1 MVYKIKNIKRRKSLN
16 KMRSKNLVSIKKL
29 KKYIKK
35 YYILIILN
43 ILLALVSSAVSA
55 APVTLI
61 KKLFDKGIHG
71 KNETAILYAVGG
83 MILLSILGAF
93 LVYWTTMLSG
103 KISSS
108 IYKNIVD
115 DLYVKIQSLDMEYFS
130 RTKVGELMTKV
141 LNDPAN
147 VNTFILEFFEFL
159 KYIFTAISYLVI
171 AIHTD
176 WKLTIGMFVSAPIL
190 MITVKKYSKKL
201 KKSGK
206 ERQETTGILN
216 SKLQETLS
224 GIRVIRAF
232 ATEKQEIH
240 NFKKI
245 SLELKKVVMKTVG
258 YNAKSN
264 SVSEALNYIMVAILL
279 LFGGYRILRGR
290 VFTTGDFI
298 TIMTS
303 IGSMYTPIRRS
314 ANIYNSLSTNIPSI
328 GRIFE
333 ILDVVP
339 EIADAPDCVKF
350 EEFRSDITFENV
362 DFRYKDND
370 EKILKNINLV
380 AKKGETVALVGNSGG
395 GKSTLV
401 NLIPRFF
408 DVDAGMITIDGINVK
423 DYKIKS
429 LRKKIGIV
437 PQETFLFGG
446 TVLEN
451 IKYGNQK
458 ASVEEVIEAAKK
470 ANAHEFIE
478 KLEQGYETEIGERGV
493 KLSGG
498 QKQRISIARAIL
510 ENPQIL
516 ILDEATSALDN
527 ESEQLVQDALEK
539 LMKGK
544 TTFVI
549 AHRLST
555 IINSDKIVVI
565 QQGEIKEVGSHEELL
580 DKDGIYKS
588 LYNKSFKN

>member
-1 MVYKIKNIKRRKSLN
+1 MKILKSEDFLMV
-16 KMRSKNLVSIKKL
+16 KKL

-35 YYILIILN
+35 YYLLIILN
-43 ILLALVSSAVSA
+43 MVLAMVSSIVSVS
-55 APVTLI
+55 PLI
-61 KKLFDKGIHG
+61 LVKRLVDQGILG
-71 KNETAILYAVGG
+71 SNEKDILYAAGG
-83 MILLSILGAF
+83 MICLAVIGAILIYWNGILSVI
-93 LVYWTTMLSG
+93 
-103 KISSS
+103 ISSS
-108 IYKNIVD
+108 IYKNITD

-130 RTKVGELMTKV
+130 RTKIGELMIKV
-141 LNDPAN
+141 LNDPSN
-147 VNTFILEFFEFL
+147 VN
-159 KYIFTAISYLVI
+159 YLIIESFNMVSEVFRAVVCLII
-171 AIHTD
+171 AFYKD
-176 WKLTIGMFVSAPIL
+176 WKLTLGVLVIAPIL
-190 MITVKKYSKKL
+190 MVTVKRYSKKL
-201 KKSGK
+201 KKSGRA
-206 ERQETTGILN
+206 RQEATGILN

-224 GIRVIRAF
+224 GIRVIKAF
-232 ATEKQEIH
+232 AMEKEEIKD
-240 NFKKI
+240 FKKK
-245 SLELKKVVMKTVG
+245 SMELKRV
-258 YNAKSN
+258 ALKSARYT
-264 SVSEALNYIMVAILL
+264 SKSSAISEAINYIMVAMLL
-279 LFGGYRILRGR
+279 MFGGFRVLRGNH
-290 VFTTGDFI
+290 FTTGDFI
-298 TIMTS
+298 TIVGAIS
-303 IGSMYTPIRRS
+303 SMYTPVKRAISR
-314 ANIYNSLSTNIPSI
+314 YNEISMNIPSI

-370 EKILKNINLV
+370 EKILKNINMV

-408 DVDAGMITIDGINVK
+408 DVDAGEISIDGINVK

>member
-1 MVYKIKNIKRRKSLN
+1 MKILKSEDFLMV
-16 KMRSKNLVSIKKL
+16 KKL
-29 KKYIKK
+29 KKYVKK

-61 KKLFDKGIHG
+61 KRLFDRGIQG
-71 KNETAILYAVGG
+71 KDEKDILYAAGG
-83 MILLSILGAF
+83 MILLSVLGAF
-93 LVYWTTMLSG
+93 LVYWTTILSG

-130 RTKVGELMTKV
+130 TTKVGELMTKV

-159 KYIFTAISYLVI
+159 KYVFTAISYLVI
-171 AIHTD
+171 AIRID
-176 WKLTIGMFVSAPIL
+176 WKLTLGMFIVAPIL
-190 MITVKKYSKKL
+190 MTTVKKYSKKL

-206 ERQETTGILN
+206 ERQEATGTLN

-232 ATEKQEIH
+232 ATEKQEIR

-264 SVSEALNYIMVAILL
+264 SVSEALNYVMMAILL

-290 VFTTGDFI
+290 VFTTGDFL
-298 TIMTS
+298 TIMS
-303 IGSMYTPIRRS
+303 AIGSMYTPVRRS

-339 EIADAPDCVKF
+339 EIADAPDCIKF
-350 EEFRSDITFENV
+350 EEFKSDITFENV
-362 DFRYKDND
+362 DFSYKDSD
-370 EKILKNINLV
+370 EKVLKNINLV

-408 DVDAGMITIDGINVK
+408 DVTGGKITIDGVDVK
-423 DYKIKS
+423 NYKIKS

-446 TVLEN
+446 TILEN
-451 IKYGNQK
+451 IRYANQN

-478 KLEQGYETEIGERGV
+478 KLEQGYETEIGERGI

-565 QQGEIKEVGSHEELL
+565 QQGEIRETGTHEELL
-580 DKDGIYKS
+580 NKDGIYKS

>member
-1 MVYKIKNIKRRKSLN
+1 MKILKSEDFLMV
-16 KMRSKNLVSIKKL
+16 KKL
-29 KKYIKK
+29 KKYVKK

-55 APVTLI
+55 TPVTLI
-61 KKLFDKGIHG
+61 KRLFDRGIQG
-71 KNETAILYAVGG
+71 KDEKDILYAAGG
-83 MILLSILGAF
+83 MILLSVLGAF
-93 LVYWTTMLSG
+93 LVYWTTILSG

-130 RTKVGELMTKV
+130 RTKDGELMTKV

-159 KYIFTAISYLVI
+159 KYVFTAISYLVI
-171 AIHTD
+171 AIRID
-176 WKLTIGMFVSAPIL
+176 WKLTLGMFIVAPIL
-190 MITVKKYSKKL
+190 MTTVKKYSKKL

-206 ERQETTGILN
+206 ERQEATGTLN

-232 ATEKQEIH
+232 ATEKQEIR

-264 SVSEALNYIMVAILL
+264 SVSEALNYVMMAILL

-290 VFTTGDFI
+290 VFTTGDFL
-298 TIMTS
+298 TIMS
-303 IGSMYTPIRRS
+303 AIGSMYTPVRRS

-339 EIADAPDCVKF
+339 EIADAPDCVNF
-350 EEFRSDITFENV
+350 EEFKSDITFENA
-362 DFRYKDND
+362 DFSYKDSD
-370 EKILKNINLV
+370 EKVLKNINLV

-408 DVDAGMITIDGINVK
+408 DVTGGKITIDGIDVK
-423 DYKIKS
+423 NYKIKS

-446 TVLEN
+446 TILEN
-451 IKYGNQK
+451 IKYANQN
-458 ASVEEVIEAAKK
+458 ASVEEVVEAAKK

-478 KLEQGYETEIGERGV
+478 KLEQGYETEIGERGI

-565 QQGEIKEVGSHEELL
+565 QQGEIRETGTHEELL
-580 DKDGIYKS
+580 NKDGIYKS
-588 LYNKSFKN
+588 L

>member
-1 MVYKIKNIKRRKSLN
+1 MKILKSEDFLMV
-16 KMRSKNLVSIKKL
+16 KKL
-29 KKYIKK
+29 KKYVKK

-55 APVTLI
+55 TPVTLI
-61 KKLFDKGIHG
+61 KRLFDRGIQG
-71 KNETAILYAVGG
+71 KDEKDILYAAGG
-83 MILLSILGAF
+83 MILLSVLGAF
-93 LVYWTTMLSG
+93 LVYWTTILSG

-130 RTKVGELMTKV
+130 TTKVGELMTKV

-159 KYIFTAISYLVI
+159 KYVFTAISYLVI
-171 AIHTD
+171 AIRID
-176 WKLTIGMFVSAPIL
+176 WKLTLGMFIVAPIL
-190 MITVKKYSKKL
+190 MTTVKKYSKKL

-206 ERQETTGILN
+206 ERQEATGTLN

-264 SVSEALNYIMVAILL
+264 SVSEALNYVMMAILL

-290 VFTTGDFI
+290 VFTTGDFL
-298 TIMTS
+298 TIMS
-303 IGSMYTPIRRS
+303 AIGSMYTPVRRS

-423 DYKIKS
+423 NYKIKS

-565 QQGEIKEVGSHEELL
+565 QQGEIRETGTHEELL
-580 DKDGIYKS
+580 NKDGIYKS

>member
-1 MVYKIKNIKRRKSLN
+1 MKILKSEDFLMV
-16 KMRSKNLVSIKKL
+16 KKL
-29 KKYIKK
+29 KKYVKK

-55 APVTLI
+55 TPVTLI
-61 KKLFDKGIHG
+61 KRLFDRGIQG
-71 KNETAILYAVGG
+71 KDEKDILYAAGG
-83 MILLSILGAF
+83 MILLSVLGAF
-93 LVYWTTMLSG
+93 LVYWTTILSG

-130 RTKVGELMTKV
+130 TTKVGELMTKV

-159 KYIFTAISYLVI
+159 KYVFTAISYLVI
-171 AIHTD
+171 AIRID
-176 WKLTIGMFVSAPIL
+176 WKLTLGMFIVAPIL
-190 MITVKKYSKKL
+190 MTTVKKYSKKL

-206 ERQETTGILN
+206 ERQEATGTLN

-232 ATEKQEIH
+232 ATEKQEIR

-264 SVSEALNYIMVAILL
+264 SVSEALNYVMMAILL

-290 VFTTGDFI
+290 VFTTGDFL
-298 TIMTS
+298 TIMS
-303 IGSMYTPIRRS
+303 AIGSMYTPVRRS

-339 EIADAPDCVKF
+339 EIADAPDCIKF
-350 EEFRSDITFENV
+350 EEFKSDITFENV
-362 DFRYKDND
+362 DFSYKDSD
-370 EKILKNINLV
+370 EKVLKNINLV

-408 DVDAGMITIDGINVK
+408 DVTGGKITIDGVDVK
-423 DYKIKS
+423 NYKIKS

-446 TVLEN
+446 TILEN
-451 IKYGNQK
+451 IRYANQN

-478 KLEQGYETEIGERGV
+478 KLEQGYETEIGERGI

-565 QQGEIKEVGSHEELL
+565 QQGEIRETGTHEELL

>member
-1 MVYKIKNIKRRKSLN
+1 MKILKSEDFLMV
-16 KMRSKNLVSIKKL
+16 KKL

-35 YYILIILN
+35 YYVLIILN

-565 QQGEIKEVGSHEELL
+565 QQGEIRETGTHEELL
-580 DKDGIYKS
+580 NKDGIYKS

>member
-1 MVYKIKNIKRRKSLN
+1 MKILKSEDFLMV
-16 KMRSKNLVSIKKL
+16 KKL
-29 KKYIKK
+29 KKYVKK

-55 APVTLI
+55 TPVTLI
-61 KKLFDKGIHG
+61 KRLFDRGIQG
-71 KNETAILYAVGG
+71 KDEKDILYAAGG
-83 MILLSILGAF
+83 MILLSVLGAF
-93 LVYWTTMLSG
+93 LVYWTTILSG

-130 RTKVGELMTKV
+130 TTKVGELMTKV

-159 KYIFTAISYLVI
+159 KYVFTAISYLVI
-171 AIHTD
+171 AIRID
-176 WKLTIGMFVSAPIL
+176 WKLTLGMFIVAPIL
-190 MITVKKYSKKL
+190 MTTVKKYSKKL

-206 ERQETTGILN
+206 ERQEATGTLN

-264 SVSEALNYIMVAILL
+264 SVSEALNYVMMAILL

-290 VFTTGDFI
+290 VFTTGDFL
-298 TIMTS
+298 TIMS
-303 IGSMYTPIRRS
+303 AIGSMYTPVRRS

-339 EIADAPDCVKF
+339 EIADAPDCIKF
-350 EEFRSDITFENV
+350 EEFKSDITFENV
-362 DFRYKDND
+362 DFSYKDSD
-370 EKILKNINLV
+370 EKVLKNINLV

-408 DVDAGMITIDGINVK
+408 DVTGGKITIDGVDVK
-423 DYKIKS
+423 NYKIKS

-446 TVLEN
+446 TILEN
-451 IKYGNQK
+451 IRYANQN
-458 ASVEEVIEAAKK
+458 ASVEEVIEAAKM

-478 KLEQGYETEIGERGV
+478 KLEQGYETEIGERGI

-565 QQGEIKEVGSHEELL
+565 QQGEIRETGTHEELL
-580 DKDGIYKS
+580 NKDGIYKS

>member
-1 MVYKIKNIKRRKSLN
+1 
-16 KMRSKNLVSIKKL
+16 MRSKNLVSIKKL

-423 DYKIKS
+423 NYKIKS

>member
-1 MVYKIKNIKRRKSLN
+1 MKILKSEDFLMV
-16 KMRSKNLVSIKKL
+16 KKL
-29 KKYIKK
+29 KKYVKK

-55 APVTLI
+55 TPVTLI
-61 KKLFDKGIHG
+61 KRLFDRGIQG
-71 KNETAILYAVGG
+71 KDEKDILYAAGG
-83 MILLSILGAF
+83 MILLSVLGAF
-93 LVYWTTMLSG
+93 LVYWTTILSG

-130 RTKVGELMTKV
+130 TTKVGELMTKV

-159 KYIFTAISYLVI
+159 KYVFTAISYLVI
-171 AIHTD
+171 AIRID
-176 WKLTIGMFVSAPIL
+176 WKLTLGMFIVAPIL
-190 MITVKKYSKKL
+190 MTTVKKYSKKL

-206 ERQETTGILN
+206 ERQEATGTLN

-264 SVSEALNYIMVAILL
+264 SVSEALNYVMMAILL

-290 VFTTGDFI
+290 VFTTGDFL
-298 TIMTS
+298 TIMS
-303 IGSMYTPIRRS
+303 AIGSMYTPVRRS

-339 EIADAPDCVKF
+339 EIADAPDCVNF
-350 EEFRSDITFENV
+350 EEFKSDITFENA
-362 DFRYKDND
+362 DFSYKDSD
-370 EKILKNINLV
+370 EKVLKNINLV

-408 DVDAGMITIDGINVK
+408 DVTGGKITIDGIDVK
-423 DYKIKS
+423 NYKIKS

-446 TVLEN
+446 TILEN
-451 IKYGNQK
+451 IRYANQN

-478 KLEQGYETEIGERGV
+478 KLEQGYETEIGERGI

-498 QKQRISIARAIL
+498 QKQRISIERAIL

-565 QQGEIKEVGSHEELL
+565 QQGEIRETGTHEELL
-580 DKDGIYKS
+580 NKDGIYKS

>member
-1 MVYKIKNIKRRKSLN
+1 MKILKSEDFLMV
-16 KMRSKNLVSIKKL
+16 KKL

-35 YYILIILN
+35 YYVLIILN

-61 KKLFDKGIHG
+61 KKLFDKGIHE

-362 DFRYKDND
+362 DFSYKDND

-423 DYKIKS
+423 NYKIKS

-451 IKYGNQK
+451 IRYGNQK

-565 QQGEIKEVGSHEELL
+565 QQGEIKEVGTHEELL

>member
-1 MVYKIKNIKRRKSLN
+1 MV
-16 KMRSKNLVSIKKL
+16 
-29 KKYIKK
+29 
-35 YYILIILN
+35 
-43 ILLALVSSAVSA
+43 LAMVSSIVSVS
-55 APVTLI
+55 PLI
-61 KKLFDKGIHG
+61 LVKRLVDQGILG
-71 KNETAILYAVGG
+71 SNEKDILYAAGG
-83 MILLSILGAF
+83 MICLAVIGAILIYWNGILSVI
-93 LVYWTTMLSG
+93 
-103 KISSS
+103 ISSS
-108 IYKNIVD
+108 IYKNITD

-130 RTKVGELMTKV
+130 RTKIGELMIKV
-141 LNDPAN
+141 LNDPSN
-147 VNTFILEFFEFL
+147 VN
-159 KYIFTAISYLVI
+159 YLIIESFNMVSEVFRAVVCLII
-171 AIHTD
+171 AFYKD
-176 WKLTIGMFVSAPIL
+176 WKLTLGVLVIAPIL
-190 MITVKKYSKKL
+190 MVTVKRYSKKL
-201 KKSGK
+201 KKSGRA
-206 ERQETTGILN
+206 RQEATGILN

-224 GIRVIRAF
+224 GIRVIKAF
-232 ATEKQEIH
+232 AMEKEEIKD
-240 NFKKI
+240 FKKK
-245 SLELKKVVMKTVG
+245 SMELKRV
-258 YNAKSN
+258 ALKSARYT
-264 SVSEALNYIMVAILL
+264 SKSSAISEAINYIMVAMLL
-279 LFGGYRILRGR
+279 MFGGFRVLRGNH
-290 VFTTGDFI
+290 FTTGDFI
-298 TIMTS
+298 TIVGAIS
-303 IGSMYTPIRRS
+303 SMYTPVKRAISR
-314 ANIYNSLSTNIPSI
+314 YNEISMNIPSI

-339 EIADAPDCVKF
+339 EIADAPECVKF
-350 EEFRSDITFENV
+350 EEFRSDVTFENV

-408 DVDAGMITIDGINVK
+408 DVDAGEISIDGINVK

-451 IKYGNQK
+451 IRYGNQQ

>member
-1 MVYKIKNIKRRKSLN
+1 MKILKSEDFLMV
-16 KMRSKNLVSIKKL
+16 KKL

-35 YYILIILN
+35 YYVLIILN

-350 EEFRSDITFENV
+350 EEFRSNITFENV

>member
-1 MVYKIKNIKRRKSLN
+1 MKILKSEDFLMV
-16 KMRSKNLVSIKKL
+16 KKL

-35 YYILIILN
+35 YYLLIILN
-43 ILLALVSSAVSA
+43 MVLAMVSSIVSVS
-55 APVTLI
+55 PLI
-61 KKLFDKGIHG
+61 LVKRLVDQGILG
-71 KNETAILYAVGG
+71 SNEKDILYAAGG
-83 MILLSILGAF
+83 MICLAVIGAILIYWNGILSVI
-93 LVYWTTMLSG
+93 
-103 KISSS
+103 ISSS
-108 IYKNIVD
+108 IYKNITD

-130 RTKVGELMTKV
+130 RTKIGELMIKV
-141 LNDPAN
+141 LNDPSN
-147 VNTFILEFFEFL
+147 VN
-159 KYIFTAISYLVI
+159 YLIIESFNMVSEVFRAVVCLII
-171 AIHTD
+171 AFYKD
-176 WKLTIGMFVSAPIL
+176 WKLTLGVLVIAPIL
-190 MITVKKYSKKL
+190 MVTVKRYSKKL
-201 KKSGK
+201 KKSGRA
-206 ERQETTGILN
+206 RQEATGILN

-224 GIRVIRAF
+224 GIRVIKAF
-232 ATEKQEIH
+232 AMEKEEIKD
-240 NFKKI
+240 FKKK
-245 SLELKKVVMKTVG
+245 SMELKRV
-258 YNAKSN
+258 ALKSARYT
-264 SVSEALNYIMVAILL
+264 SKSSAISEAINYIMVAMLL
-279 LFGGYRILRGR
+279 MFGGFRVLRGNH
-290 VFTTGDFI
+290 FTTGDFI
-298 TIMTS
+298 TIVGAIS
-303 IGSMYTPIRRS
+303 SMYTPVKRAISR
-314 ANIYNSLSTNIPSI
+314 YNEISMNIPSI

-339 EIADAPDCVKF
+339 EIADAPECVKF

-408 DVDAGMITIDGINVK
+408 DVDAGEISIDGINVK

>member
-1 MVYKIKNIKRRKSLN
+1 MKILKSEDFLMV
-16 KMRSKNLVSIKKL
+16 KKL
-29 KKYIKK
+29 KKYVKK

-43 ILLALVSSAVSA
+43 ILLALISSAVSA

>member
-1 MVYKIKNIKRRKSLN
+1 MKILKSEDFLMV
-16 KMRSKNLVSIKKL
+16 KKL

-35 YYILIILN
+35 YYLLIILN
-43 ILLALVSSAVSA
+43 MILAMVSSIVSVS
-55 APVTLI
+55 PLI
-61 KKLFDKGIHG
+61 LVKRLVDQGILG
-71 KNETAILYAVGG
+71 SNEKDILYAAGG
-83 MILLSILGAF
+83 MICLAVIGAVLIYWNGILSVI
-93 LVYWTTMLSG
+93 
-103 KISSS
+103 ISSS
-108 IYKNIVD
+108 IYKNITD

-130 RTKVGELMTKV
+130 RTKVGELMIKV
-141 LNDPAN
+141 LNDPSN
-147 VNTFILEFFEFL
+147 VNYLIIESFNMVSEVFR
-159 KYIFTAISYLVI
+159 AIVCLVI
-171 AIHTD
+171 AFYKD
-176 WKLTIGMFVSAPIL
+176 WKLTLGVLVIAPIL
-190 MITVKKYSKKL
+190 MVTVKRYSKKL
-201 KKSGK
+201 KKSGRA
-206 ERQETTGILN
+206 RQEATGILN

-224 GIRVIRAF
+224 GIRVIKAF
-232 ATEKQEIH
+232 AMEKEEIKD
-240 NFKKI
+240 FKKK
-245 SLELKKVVMKTVG
+245 SMELKRV
-258 YNAKSN
+258 ALKSARYT
-264 SVSEALNYIMVAILL
+264 SKSSAISEAINYIMVAMLL
-279 LFGGYRILRGR
+279 MFGGFRVLRGNH
-290 VFTTGDFI
+290 FTTGDFI
-298 TIMTS
+298 TIVGAIS
-303 IGSMYTPIRRS
+303 SMYTPVKRAISR
-314 ANIYNSLSTNIPSI
+314 YNEISMNIPSI

-339 EIADAPDCVKF
+339 EIADAPECVKF

-362 DFRYKDND
+362 DFSYKDND

>member
-1 MVYKIKNIKRRKSLN
+1 MKILKSEDFLMV
-16 KMRSKNLVSIKKL
+16 KKL
-29 KKYIKK
+29 KKYVKK

-61 KKLFDKGIHG
+61 KRLFDRGIQG
-71 KNETAILYAVGG
+71 KDEKDILYAAGG
-83 MILLSILGAF
+83 MILLSVLGAF
-93 LVYWTTMLSG
+93 LVYWTTILSG

-130 RTKVGELMTKV
+130 TTKVGELMTKV

-159 KYIFTAISYLVI
+159 KYVFTAISYLVI
-171 AIHTD
+171 AIRID
-176 WKLTIGMFVSAPIL
+176 WKLTLGMFIVAPIL
-190 MITVKKYSKKL
+190 MTTVKKYSKKL

-206 ERQETTGILN
+206 ERQEATGTLN

-232 ATEKQEIH
+232 ATEKQEIR

-264 SVSEALNYIMVAILL
+264 SVSEALNYVMMAILL

-290 VFTTGDFI
+290 VFTTGDFL
-298 TIMTS
+298 TIMS
-303 IGSMYTPIRRS
+303 AIGSMYTPVRRS

-339 EIADAPDCVKF
+339 EIADAPDCVNF
-350 EEFRSDITFENV
+350 EEFKSDITFENV
-362 DFRYKDND
+362 DFSYKDSD
-370 EKILKNINLV
+370 EKVLKNINLV

-408 DVDAGMITIDGINVK
+408 DVTGGKITIDGIDVK
-423 DYKIKS
+423 NYKIKS

-446 TVLEN
+446 TILEN
-451 IKYGNQK
+451 IRYANQN
-458 ASVEEVIEAAKK
+458 ASVEEVVEAAKM

-478 KLEQGYETEIGERGV
+478 KLEQGYETEIGERGI

-565 QQGEIKEVGSHEELL
+565 QQGEIRETGTHEELL
-580 DKDGIYKS
+580 NKDGIYKS

>member
-1 MVYKIKNIKRRKSLN
+1 MKILKSEDFLMV
-16 KMRSKNLVSIKKL
+16 KKL
-29 KKYIKK
+29 KKYVKK

-61 KKLFDKGIHG
+61 KRLFDRGIQG
-71 KNETAILYAVGG
+71 KDEKDILYAAGG
-83 MILLSILGAF
+83 MILLSVLGAF
-93 LVYWTTMLSG
+93 LVYWTTILSG

-130 RTKVGELMTKV
+130 TTKVGELMTKV

-159 KYIFTAISYLVI
+159 KYVFTAISYLVI
-171 AIHTD
+171 AIRID
-176 WKLTIGMFVSAPIL
+176 WKLTLGMFIVAPIL
-190 MITVKKYSKKL
+190 MTTVKKYSKKL

-206 ERQETTGILN
+206 ERQEATGTLN

-232 ATEKQEIH
+232 ATEKQEIR

-264 SVSEALNYIMVAILL
+264 SVSEALNYVMMAILL

-290 VFTTGDFI
+290 VFTTGDFL
-298 TIMTS
+298 TIMS
-303 IGSMYTPIRRS
+303 AIGSMYTPVRRS

-339 EIADAPDCVKF
+339 EIADAPDCIKF
-350 EEFRSDITFENV
+350 EEFKSDITFENV
-362 DFRYKDND
+362 DFSYKDSD
-370 EKILKNINLV
+370 EKVLKNINLV

-408 DVDAGMITIDGINVK
+408 DVTGGKITIDGVDVK
-423 DYKIKS
+423 NYKIKS

-446 TVLEN
+446 TILEN
-451 IKYGNQK
+451 IKYANQN
-458 ASVEEVIEAAKK
+458 ASVEEVVEAAKM

-478 KLEQGYETEIGERGV
+478 KLEQGYETEIGERGI

-565 QQGEIKEVGSHEELL
+565 QQGEIRETGTHEELL
-580 DKDGIYKS
+580 NKDGIYKS

>member
-1 MVYKIKNIKRRKSLN
+1 MKILKSEDFLMV
-16 KMRSKNLVSIKKL
+16 KKL
-29 KKYIKK
+29 KKYVKK

-55 APVTLI
+55 TPVTLI
-61 KKLFDKGIHG
+61 KRLFDRGIQG
-71 KNETAILYAVGG
+71 KDEKDILYAAGG
-83 MILLSILGAF
+83 MILLSVLGAF
-93 LVYWTTMLSG
+93 LVYWTTILSG

-130 RTKVGELMTKV
+130 TTKVGELMTKV

-159 KYIFTAISYLVI
+159 KYVFTAISYLVI
-171 AIHTD
+171 AIRID
-176 WKLTIGMFVSAPIL
+176 WKLTLGMFIVAPIL
-190 MITVKKYSKKL
+190 MTTVKKYSKKL

-206 ERQETTGILN
+206 ERQEATGTLN

-264 SVSEALNYIMVAILL
+264 SVSEALNYVMMAILL

-290 VFTTGDFI
+290 VFTTGDFL
-298 TIMTS
+298 TIMS
-303 IGSMYTPIRRS
+303 AIGSMYTPVRRS

-339 EIADAPDCVKF
+339 EIADAPDCVNF
-350 EEFRSDITFENV
+350 EEFKSDITFENV
-362 DFRYKDND
+362 DFSYKDSD
-370 EKILKNINLV
+370 EKVLKNINLV

-408 DVDAGMITIDGINVK
+408 DVTGGKITIDGIDVK
-423 DYKIKS
+423 NYKIKS

-446 TVLEN
+446 TILEN
-451 IKYGNQK
+451 IKYANQN
-458 ASVEEVIEAAKK
+458 ASVEEVVEAAKM

-478 KLEQGYETEIGERGV
+478 KLEQGYETEIGERGR

-565 QQGEIKEVGSHEELL
+565 QQGEIRETGTHEELL
-580 DKDGIYKS
+580 NKDGIYKS

>member
-1 MVYKIKNIKRRKSLN
+1 MKILKSEDFLMV
-16 KMRSKNLVSIKKL
+16 KKL

-35 YYILIILN
+35 YYLLIILN
-43 ILLALVSSAVSA
+43 MVLAMVSSIVSVS
-55 APVTLI
+55 PLI
-61 KKLFDKGIHG
+61 LVKRLVDQGILG
-71 KNETAILYAVGG
+71 SNEKDILYAAGG
-83 MILLSILGAF
+83 MICLAVIGAILIYWNGILSVI
-93 LVYWTTMLSG
+93 
-103 KISSS
+103 ISSS
-108 IYKNIVD
+108 IYKNITD

-130 RTKVGELMTKV
+130 RTKIGELMIKV
-141 LNDPAN
+141 LNDPSN
-147 VNTFILEFFEFL
+147 VN
-159 KYIFTAISYLVI
+159 YLIIESFNMVSEVFRAVVCLII
-171 AIHTD
+171 AFYKD
-176 WKLTIGMFVSAPIL
+176 WKLTLGVLVIAPIL
-190 MITVKKYSKKL
+190 MVTVKRYSKKL
-201 KKSGK
+201 KKSGRA
-206 ERQETTGILN
+206 RQEATGILN

-224 GIRVIRAF
+224 GIRVIKAF
-232 ATEKQEIH
+232 AMEKEEIKD
-240 NFKKI
+240 FKKK
-245 SLELKKVVMKTVG
+245 SMELKRV
-258 YNAKSN
+258 ALKSARYT
-264 SVSEALNYIMVAILL
+264 SKSSAISEAINYIMVAMLL
-279 LFGGYRILRGR
+279 MFGGFRVLRGNH
-290 VFTTGDFI
+290 FTTGDFI
-298 TIMTS
+298 TIVGAIS
-303 IGSMYTPIRRS
+303 SMYTPVKRAISR
-314 ANIYNSLSTNIPSI
+314 YNEISMNIPSI

-339 EIADAPDCVKF
+339 EIADAPECVKF
-350 EEFRSDITFENV
+350 EEFRSDVTFENV

-408 DVDAGMITIDGINVK
+408 DVDAGEISIDGINVK

-451 IKYGNQK
+451 IRYGNQQ

-580 DKDGIYKS
+580 DKDGIYRS

>member
-1 MVYKIKNIKRRKSLN
+1 MKILKSEDFLMV
-16 KMRSKNLVSIKKL
+16 KKL

-362 DFRYKDND
+362 DFCYKDND

>member
-1 MVYKIKNIKRRKSLN
+1 MKILKSEDFLMV
-16 KMRSKNLVSIKKL
+16 KKL
-29 KKYIKK
+29 KKYVKK

-61 KKLFDKGIHG
+61 KRLFDRGIQG
-71 KNETAILYAVGG
+71 KDEKDILYAAGG
-83 MILLSILGAF
+83 MILLSVLGAF
-93 LVYWTTMLSG
+93 LVYWTTILSG

-130 RTKVGELMTKV
+130 TTKVGELMTKV

-159 KYIFTAISYLVI
+159 KYVFTAISYLVI
-171 AIHTD
+171 AIRID
-176 WKLTIGMFVSAPIL
+176 WKLTLGMFIVAPIL
-190 MITVKKYSKKL
+190 MTTVKKYSKKL

-206 ERQETTGILN
+206 ERQEATGTLN

-232 ATEKQEIH
+232 ATEKQEIR

-264 SVSEALNYIMVAILL
+264 SVSEALNYVMMAILL

-290 VFTTGDFI
+290 VFTTGDFL
-298 TIMTS
+298 TIMS
-303 IGSMYTPIRRS
+303 AIGSMYTPVRRS

-339 EIADAPDCVKF
+339 EIADAPDCVNF
-350 EEFRSDITFENV
+350 EEFKSDITFENA
-362 DFRYKDND
+362 DFSYKDSD
-370 EKILKNINLV
+370 EKVLKNINLV

-408 DVDAGMITIDGINVK
+408 DVTGGKITIDGIDVK
-423 DYKIKS
+423 NYKIKS

-446 TVLEN
+446 TILEN
-451 IKYGNQK
+451 IRYANQN
-458 ASVEEVIEAAKK
+458 ASVEEVIEAAKM

-478 KLEQGYETEIGERGV
+478 KLEQGYETEIGERGI

-565 QQGEIKEVGSHEELL
+565 QQGEIRETGTHEELL
-580 DKDGIYKS
+580 NKDGIYKS

>member
-1 MVYKIKNIKRRKSLN
+1 MKILKSEDFLMV
-16 KMRSKNLVSIKKL
+16 KKL
-29 KKYIKK
+29 KKYVKK

-55 APVTLI
+55 TPVTLI
-61 KKLFDKGIHG
+61 KRLFDRGIQG
-71 KNETAILYAVGG
+71 KDEKDILYAAGG
-83 MILLSILGAF
+83 MILLSVLGAF
-93 LVYWTTMLSG
+93 LVYWTTILSG

-130 RTKVGELMTKV
+130 TTKVGELMTKV

-159 KYIFTAISYLVI
+159 KYVFTAISYLVI
-171 AIHTD
+171 AIRID
-176 WKLTIGMFVSAPIL
+176 WKLTLGMFIVAPIL
-190 MITVKKYSKKL
+190 MTTVKKYSKKL

-206 ERQETTGILN
+206 ERQEATGTLN

-232 ATEKQEIH
+232 ATEKQEIR

-264 SVSEALNYIMVAILL
+264 SVSEALNYVMMAILL

-290 VFTTGDFI
+290 VFTTGDFL
-298 TIMTS
+298 TIMS
-303 IGSMYTPIRRS
+303 AIGSMYTPVRRS

-339 EIADAPDCVKF
+339 EIADAPDCIKF
-350 EEFRSDITFENV
+350 EEFKSDITFENV
-362 DFRYKDND
+362 DFSYKDSD
-370 EKILKNINLV
+370 EKVLKNINLV

-408 DVDAGMITIDGINVK
+408 DVTGGKITIDGVDVK
-423 DYKIKS
+423 NYKIKS

-446 TVLEN
+446 TILEN
-451 IKYGNQK
+451 IKYANQN
-458 ASVEEVIEAAKK
+458 ASVEEVVEAAKM

-478 KLEQGYETEIGERGV
+478 KLEQGYETEIGERGI

-565 QQGEIKEVGSHEELL
+565 QQGEIRETGTHEELL
-580 DKDGIYKS
+580 NKDGIYKS

>member
-1 MVYKIKNIKRRKSLN
+1 MKILKSEDFLMV
-16 KMRSKNLVSIKKL
+16 KKL
-29 KKYIKK
+29 KKYVKK

-55 APVTLI
+55 TPVTLI
-61 KKLFDKGIHG
+61 KRLFDRGIQG
-71 KNETAILYAVGG
+71 KDEKDILYAAGG
-83 MILLSILGAF
+83 MILLSVLGAF
-93 LVYWTTMLSG
+93 LVYWTTILSG

-130 RTKVGELMTKV
+130 TTKVGELMTKV

-159 KYIFTAISYLVI
+159 KYVFTAISYLVI
-171 AIHTD
+171 AIRID
-176 WKLTIGMFVSAPIL
+176 WKLTLGMFIVAPIL
-190 MITVKKYSKKL
+190 MTTVKKYSKKL

-206 ERQETTGILN
+206 ERQEATGTLN

-264 SVSEALNYIMVAILL
+264 SVSEALNYVMMAILL

-290 VFTTGDFI
+290 VFTTGDFL
-298 TIMTS
+298 TIMS
-303 IGSMYTPIRRS
+303 AIGSMYTPVRRS

-339 EIADAPDCVKF
+339 EIADAPDCVNF
-350 EEFRSDITFENV
+350 EEFKSDITFENA
-362 DFRYKDND
+362 DFSYKDSD
-370 EKILKNINLV
+370 EKVLKNINLV

-408 DVDAGMITIDGINVK
+408 DVTGGKITIDGIDVK
-423 DYKIKS
+423 NYKIKS

-446 TVLEN
+446 TILEN
-451 IKYGNQK
+451 IRYANQN

-478 KLEQGYETEIGERGV
+478 KLEQGYETEIGERGI

-565 QQGEIKEVGSHEELL
+565 QQGEIRETGTHEELL
-580 DKDGIYKS
+580 NKDGIYKS

>member
-1 MVYKIKNIKRRKSLN
+1 MKILKSEDFLMV
-16 KMRSKNLVSIKKL
+16 KKL
-29 KKYIKK
+29 KKYVKK

-61 KKLFDKGIHG
+61 KRLFDRGIQG
-71 KNETAILYAVGG
+71 KDEKDILYAAGG
-83 MILLSILGAF
+83 MILLSVLGAF
-93 LVYWTTMLSG
+93 LVYWTTILSG

-130 RTKVGELMTKV
+130 TTKVGELMTKV

-159 KYIFTAISYLVI
+159 KYVFTAISYLVI
-171 AIHTD
+171 AIRID
-176 WKLTIGMFVSAPIL
+176 WKLTLGMFIVAPIL
-190 MITVKKYSKKL
+190 MTTVKKYSKKL

-206 ERQETTGILN
+206 ERQEATGTLN

-232 ATEKQEIH
+232 ATEKQEIR

-264 SVSEALNYIMVAILL
+264 SVSEALNYVMMAILL

-290 VFTTGDFI
+290 VFTTGDFL
-298 TIMTS
+298 TIMS
-303 IGSMYTPIRRS
+303 AIGSMYTPVRRS

-339 EIADAPDCVKF
+339 EIADAPDCVNF
-350 EEFRSDITFENV
+350 EEFKSDITFENV
-362 DFRYKDND
+362 DFSYKDSD
-370 EKILKNINLV
+370 EKVLKNINLV

-408 DVDAGMITIDGINVK
+408 DVTGGKITIDGIDVK
-423 DYKIKS
+423 NYKIKS

-446 TVLEN
+446 TILEN
-451 IKYGNQK
+451 IRYANQN
-458 ASVEEVIEAAKK
+458 ASVEEVVEAAKM

-478 KLEQGYETEIGERGV
+478 KLEQGYETEIGERGI

-565 QQGEIKEVGSHEELL
+565 QQGEIRETGTHEELL

>member
-1 MVYKIKNIKRRKSLN
+1 MKILKSEDFLMV
-16 KMRSKNLVSIKKL
+16 KKL
-29 KKYIKK
+29 KKYVKK

-61 KKLFDKGIHG
+61 KRLFDRGIQG
-71 KNETAILYAVGG
+71 KDEKDILYAAGG
-83 MILLSILGAF
+83 MILLSVLGAF
-93 LVYWTTMLSG
+93 LVYWTTILSG

-130 RTKVGELMTKV
+130 TTKVGELMTKV

-159 KYIFTAISYLVI
+159 KYVFTAISYLVI
-171 AIHTD
+171 AIRID
-176 WKLTIGMFVSAPIL
+176 WKLTLGMFIVAPIL
-190 MITVKKYSKKL
+190 MTTVKKYSKKL

-206 ERQETTGILN
+206 ERQEATGTLN

-264 SVSEALNYIMVAILL
+264 SVSEALNYVMMAILL
-279 LFGGYRILRGR
+279 VFGGYRILRGR
-290 VFTTGDFI
+290 VFTTGDFL
-298 TIMTS
+298 TIMS
-303 IGSMYTPIRRS
+303 AIGSMYTPVRRS

-339 EIADAPDCVKF
+339 EIEDVPDCIKF
-350 EEFRSDITFENV
+350 AEFKSDITFENA
-362 DFRYKDND
+362 DFRYKDSD
-370 EKILKNINLV
+370 EKVLKNINLV

-408 DVDAGMITIDGINVK
+408 DVTGGKITIDGVDVK
-423 DYKIKS
+423 NYKIKS

-446 TVLEN
+446 TILEN
-451 IKYGNQK
+451 IKYANQN
-458 ASVEEVIEAAKK
+458 ASVEEVVEAAKM

-478 KLEQGYETEIGERGV
+478 KLEQGYETEIGERGI

-565 QQGEIKEVGSHEELL
+565 QQGEIRETGTHEELL
-580 DKDGIYKS
+580 NKDGIYKS

>member
-1 MVYKIKNIKRRKSLN
+1 MKILKSEDFLMV
-16 KMRSKNLVSIKKL
+16 KKL
-29 KKYIKK
+29 KKYVKK

-55 APVTLI
+55 TPVTLI
-61 KKLFDKGIHG
+61 KRLFDRGIQG
-71 KNETAILYAVGG
+71 KDEKDILYAAGG
-83 MILLSILGAF
+83 MILLSVLGAF
-93 LVYWTTMLSG
+93 LVYWTTILSG

-130 RTKVGELMTKV
+130 TTKVGELMTKV

-159 KYIFTAISYLVI
+159 KYVFTAISYLVI
-171 AIHTD
+171 AIRID
-176 WKLTIGMFVSAPIL
+176 WKLTLGMFIVAPIL
-190 MITVKKYSKKL
+190 MTTVKKYSKKL

-206 ERQETTGILN
+206 ERQEATGTLN

-232 ATEKQEIH
+232 ATEKQEIR

-264 SVSEALNYIMVAILL
+264 SVSEALNYVMMAILL

-290 VFTTGDFI
+290 VFTTGDFL
-298 TIMTS
+298 TIMS
-303 IGSMYTPIRRS
+303 AIGSMYTPVRRS

-339 EIADAPDCVKF
+339 EIADAPDCVNF
-350 EEFRSDITFENV
+350 EEFKSDITFENA
-362 DFRYKDND
+362 DFSYKDSD
-370 EKILKNINLV
+370 EKVLKNINLV

-408 DVDAGMITIDGINVK
+408 DVTGGKITIDGIDVK
-423 DYKIKS
+423 NYKIKS

-446 TVLEN
+446 TILEN
-451 IKYGNQK
+451 IRYANQN
-458 ASVEEVIEAAKK
+458 ASVEEVVEAAKM

-478 KLEQGYETEIGERGV
+478 KLEQGYETEIGERGI

-565 QQGEIKEVGSHEELL
+565 QQGEIRETGTHEELL

>member
-1 MVYKIKNIKRRKSLN
+1 MKILKSEDFL
-16 KMRSKNLVSIKKL
+16 MLKKL

-35 YYILIILN
+35 YYLIIILN
-43 ILLALVSSAVSA
+43 MVLAMVSSIVSVS
-55 APVTLI
+55 PLI
-61 KKLFDKGIHG
+61 LVKRLVDQGILG
-71 KNETAILYAVGG
+71 SNEKDILYAAGG
-83 MILLSILGAF
+83 MIFLAVIGAVLIYWNGILSVI
-93 LVYWTTMLSG
+93 
-103 KISSS
+103 ISSS
-108 IYKNIVD
+108 IYKNITD

-130 RTKVGELMTKV
+130 RTKIGELMTKV
-141 LNDPAN
+141 LNDPSN
-147 VNTFILEFFEFL
+147 VNYLIIESFNLLSE
-159 KYIFTAISYLVI
+159 IFRAIVCLII
-171 AIHTD
+171 AFYKD
-176 WKLTIGMFVSAPIL
+176 WKLTLGVLVIAPIL
-190 MITVKKYSKKL
+190 IVTVKRYSKKL
-201 KKSGK
+201 KKSGRA
-206 ERQETTGILN
+206 RQEATGILN

-224 GIRVIRAF
+224 GIRVIKAF
-232 ATEKQEIH
+232 AMEKEEIRD
-240 NFKKI
+240 FRKK
-245 SLELKKVVMKTVG
+245 SLELKKV
-258 YNAKSN
+258 ALKSARYT
-264 SVSEALNYIMVAILL
+264 SKSSAISEAINYIMVAMLL
-279 LFGGYRILRGR
+279 MFGGFRVLRGNH
-290 VFTTGDFI
+290 FTTGDFI
-298 TIMTS
+298 TIVGAIS
-303 IGSMYTPIRRS
+303 SMYTPVKRAISR
-314 ANIYNSLSTNIPSI
+314 YNEISMNIPSI

-339 EIADAPDCVKF
+339 EIADALDCVKF

>member
-1 MVYKIKNIKRRKSLN
+1 MKILKSEDFLMV
-16 KMRSKNLVSIKKL
+16 KKL
-29 KKYIKK
+29 KKYVKK

-55 APVTLI
+55 TPVTLI
-61 KKLFDKGIHG
+61 KRLFDRGIQG
-71 KNETAILYAVGG
+71 KDEKDILYAAGG
-83 MILLSILGAF
+83 MILLSVLGAF
-93 LVYWTTMLSG
+93 LVYWTTILSG

-130 RTKVGELMTKV
+130 TTKVGELMTKV

-159 KYIFTAISYLVI
+159 KYVFTAISYLVI
-171 AIHTD
+171 AIRID
-176 WKLTIGMFVSAPIL
+176 WKLTLGMFIVAPIL
-190 MITVKKYSKKL
+190 MTTVKKYSKKL

-206 ERQETTGILN
+206 ERQEATGTLN

-232 ATEKQEIH
+232 ATEKQEIR

-264 SVSEALNYIMVAILL
+264 SVSEALNYVMMAILL

-290 VFTTGDFI
+290 VFTTGDFL
-298 TIMTS
+298 TIMS
-303 IGSMYTPIRRS
+303 AIGSMYTPVRRS

-339 EIADAPDCVKF
+339 EIADAPDCVNF
-350 EEFRSDITFENV
+350 EEFKSDITFENV
-362 DFRYKDND
+362 DFSYKDSD
-370 EKILKNINLV
+370 EKVLKNINLV

-408 DVDAGMITIDGINVK
+408 DVTGGKITIDGVDVK
-423 DYKIKS
+423 NYKIKS

-446 TVLEN
+446 TILEN
-451 IKYGNQK
+451 IRYANQN
-458 ASVEEVIEAAKK
+458 ASVEEVIEAAKM

-478 KLEQGYETEIGERGV
+478 KLEQGYETEIGERGI

-555 IINSDKIVVI
+555 IINSDKIIVI
-565 QQGEIKEVGSHEELL
+565 QQGEIRETGTHEELL

>member
-1 MVYKIKNIKRRKSLN
+1 MKILKSEDFLMV
-16 KMRSKNLVSIKKL
+16 KKL
-29 KKYIKK
+29 KKYVKK

-55 APVTLI
+55 TPVTLI
-61 KKLFDKGIHG
+61 KRLFDRGIQG
-71 KNETAILYAVGG
+71 KDEKDILYAAGG
-83 MILLSILGAF
+83 MILLSVLGAF
-93 LVYWTTMLSG
+93 LVYWTTILSG

-130 RTKVGELMTKV
+130 TTKVGELMTKV

-159 KYIFTAISYLVI
+159 KYVFTAISYLVI
-171 AIHTD
+171 AIRID
-176 WKLTIGMFVSAPIL
+176 WKLTLGMFIVAPIL
-190 MITVKKYSKKL
+190 MTTVKKYSKKL

-206 ERQETTGILN
+206 ERQEATGTLN

>member
-1 MVYKIKNIKRRKSLN
+1 MKILKSEDFLMV
-16 KMRSKNLVSIKKL
+16 KKL
-29 KKYIKK
+29 KKYVKK

-61 KKLFDKGIHG
+61 KRLFDRGIQG
-71 KNETAILYAVGG
+71 KDEKDILYAAGG
-83 MILLSILGAF
+83 MILLSVLGAF
-93 LVYWTTMLSG
+93 LVYWTTILSG

-130 RTKVGELMTKV
+130 TTKVGELMTKV

-159 KYIFTAISYLVI
+159 KYVFTAISYLVI
-171 AIHTD
+171 AIRID
-176 WKLTIGMFVSAPIL
+176 WKLTLGMFIVAPIL
-190 MITVKKYSKKL
+190 MTTVKKYSKKL

-206 ERQETTGILN
+206 ERQEATGTLN

-232 ATEKQEIH
+232 ATEKQEIR

-264 SVSEALNYIMVAILL
+264 SVSEALNYVMMAILL

-290 VFTTGDFI
+290 VFTTGDFL
-298 TIMTS
+298 TIMS
-303 IGSMYTPIRRS
+303 AIGSMYTPVRRS

-339 EIADAPDCVKF
+339 EIADAPDCIKF
-350 EEFRSDITFENV
+350 EEFKSDITFENV
-362 DFRYKDND
+362 DFSYKDSD
-370 EKILKNINLV
+370 EKVLKNINLV

-408 DVDAGMITIDGINVK
+408 DVTGGKITIDGIDVK
-423 DYKIKS
+423 NYKIKS

-446 TVLEN
+446 TILEN
-451 IKYGNQK
+451 IKYANQN

-478 KLEQGYETEIGERGV
+478 KLEQGYETEIGERGI

-565 QQGEIKEVGSHEELL
+565 QQGEIRETGTHEELL